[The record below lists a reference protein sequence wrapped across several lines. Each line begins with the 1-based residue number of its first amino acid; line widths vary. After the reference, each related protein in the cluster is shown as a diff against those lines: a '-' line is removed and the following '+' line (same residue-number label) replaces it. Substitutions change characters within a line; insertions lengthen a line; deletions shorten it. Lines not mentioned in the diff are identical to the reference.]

1 MGAMNA
7 LPLAYSLPAGSFV
20 ATSMNAADAGCM
32 EVSFISAAAP
42 TIFSLNSKYFLITA
56 PARRPLSAILSSAA
70 FALSM
75 SDIERSSQTTADRRL
90 TTIAFPGLVV
100 RWLRSLRLVNV

>member
-56 PARRPLSAILSSAA
+56 PARRPFATVAVSTLSMAILATANHVPAGTRAVSYV
-70 FALSM
+70 
-75 SDIERSSQTTADRRL
+75 ER
-90 TTIAFPGLVV
+90 P
-100 RWLRSLRLVNV
+100 W